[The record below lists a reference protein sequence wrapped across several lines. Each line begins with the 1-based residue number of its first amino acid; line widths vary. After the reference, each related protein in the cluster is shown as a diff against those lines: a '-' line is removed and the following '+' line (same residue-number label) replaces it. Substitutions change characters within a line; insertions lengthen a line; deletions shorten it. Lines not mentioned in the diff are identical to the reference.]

1 MSEAT
6 CGNDCDPGIAA
17 LTRLLICLK
26 PLRDGTVIIQPLQAG
41 ARKMP
46 KFGMKAVLTAFTLRR
61 SRQKRPD
68 WDRVIIIFS
77 TAVTIG
83 LVAAYLYGKATSRW

>member
-1 MSEAT
+1 
-6 CGNDCDPGIAA
+6 
-17 LTRLLICLK
+17 
-26 PLRDGTVIIQPLQAG
+26 
-41 ARKMP
+41 MP

-61 SRQKRPD
+61 SRQKAPD
-68 WDRVIIIFS
+68 WERLVISLS

>member
-1 MSEAT
+1 
-6 CGNDCDPGIAA
+6 
-17 LTRLLICLK
+17 
-26 PLRDGTVIIQPLQAG
+26 
-41 ARKMP
+41 MP
-46 KFGMKAVLTAFTLRR
+46 KFAMKAVLTAFTMSR

-68 WDRVIIIFS
+68 WERLVIILS